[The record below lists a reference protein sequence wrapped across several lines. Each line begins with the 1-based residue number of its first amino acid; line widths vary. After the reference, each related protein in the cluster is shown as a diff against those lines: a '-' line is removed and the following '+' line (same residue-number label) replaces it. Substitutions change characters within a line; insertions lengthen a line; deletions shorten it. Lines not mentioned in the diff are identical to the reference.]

1 MNKAN
6 IPNAKAKSLGE
17 VAIKLANLN
26 SHSQLPRSLTFIL
39 TIVVVVVI
47 KFDDY
52 QKNRVNFVED
62 IKKSSKFS
70 KQHAEQLLANL
81 QRYSGNVELRE
92 VS

>member
-1 MNKAN
+1 MMFIIVSKNKSG
-6 IPNAKAKSLGE
+6 KE
-17 VAIKLANLN
+17 
-26 SHSQLPRSLTFIL
+26 TFA
-39 TIVVVVVI
+39 
-47 KFDDY
+47 FEEYDDY